1 MKTAREI
8 AADILCEVDGG
19 ALSHEAFSGAVD
31 RAALLTSD
39 RAFVKKLV
47 SGVLE
52 HRDGIDAVIDRYS
65 KKPVSALKPLVRN
78 TLRIGVY
85 QLMYLTDIPQ
95 SAVCNEAVA
104 IIARRRMTGLKG
116 YVNAILRS
124 CCRDG
129 VSAAKSACDV
139 PDYIR
144 DILMRRTGENGLQR
158 VLKSFDGDAELTCR
172 FLTSRAAPDEIKE
185 LLGTQGITA
194 ERSPLAEYG
203 YILSGVP
210 IPGEVEAFKRGL
222 IQYQGISSVFAVQL
236 LDPAPGSIVLD
247 ICAAPGGKSI
257 ALADMVGENG
267 IVVARDLT
275 ERKVRRIE
283 ENAARCFMPQ
293 IRAEVRDARE
303 FLPED
308 EEKFDCVLA
317 DLPCSGLGT
326 IGHKQEIRY
335 RIIPDKVRDL
345 AALQK
350 DILKNAVRYL
360 KKGGRMLYSTCTIT
374 FEENED
380 NFRYIRDELGL
391 APVSIE
397 HFFPAWREGASDGY
411 VQLLPGTDPVSDG
424 FFCALFEKRD

>member
-31 RAALLTSD
+31 RAALLPSD

-65 KKPVSALKPLVRN
+65 KKPSSALKPIVRN

-104 IIARRRMTGLKG
+104 VLEHRRLYGLKG
-116 YVNAILRS
+116 FVNAILRA

-129 VSAAKSACDV
+129 LKASDPS
-139 PDYIR
+139 PELPEYIR
-144 DILMRRTGENGLQR
+144 AILMRRAGENGLQR
-158 VLKSFDGDAELTCR
+158 VTEALGRDGALTCR
-172 FLTSRAAPDEIKE
+172 FLTSRADERQIME
-185 LLGTQGITA
+185 LLRSDGITA
-194 ERSPLAEYG
+194 VRSPLAEQG
-203 YILSGVP
+203 YELAGVSV
-210 IPGEVEAFKRGL
+210 PGDVEAFKRGL

-236 LDPAPGSIVLD
+236 LSPEPGSRVLD

-257 ALADMVGENG
+257 GLADMVGENG
-267 IVVARDLT
+267 LVLAADLT
-275 ERKVRRIE
+275 QRKIKRIE
-283 ENAARCFMPQ
+283 ENAARCRMPW
-293 IRAEVRDARE
+293 IRTAVRDATVYV
-303 FLPED
+303 PGD
-308 EEKFDCVLA
+308 EEAYDYVLA

-335 RIIPDKVRDL
+335 KITPEKVAEL
-345 AALQK
+345 AALQRS
-350 DILKNAVRYL
+350 ILDNAVRYVR
-360 KKGGRMLYSTCTIT
+360 KGGRLLYSTCTIT
-374 FEENED
+374 FEENEE
-380 NFRYIRDELGL
+380 NYRYIRDRLGL
-391 APVSIE
+391 VPVSIGSY
-397 HFFPAWREGASDGY
+397 FPDGREGASDGY
-411 VQLLPGTDPVSDG
+411 VQLLPGIDPVSDG
-424 FFCALFEKRD
+424 FFCALFEKPD